1 MCCHGLKEPLI
12 KSLPMSLGILV
23 LIYLAGTLAIG
34 WFASTFVHGSS
45 DFFNAG
51 RRLPFVLSSF
61 ALFALWFGSETIFG
75 ASSEF
80 VANGLL
86 GVIED
91 PFGACL
97 CLVLF
102 GLFLVRPLYR
112 LNLLT
117 LGDLFHNAYGRKTE
131 YLSSFFMILTFVGYA
146 AAQII
151 ALSYLFETAF
161 GIDPVY
167 GRLASA
173 VIVSGYTAAGG
184 MWAVSLTDFV
194 QSIVI
199 MAGLVFLCVSLS
211 AGLDMEGVFA
221 PPSDYFFDFI
231 PSQHNGMGWM
241 EYLAAWMTLA
251 LGSLASQ
258 DIFQRANAAKTENIA
273 VYSTLFG
280 AFLYL
285 CFAMLPLYLGLLVYQ
300 VDPGLLTEGDGQDM
314 ILRLVEGHAPLW
326 LQALFFGA
334 LISAVFS
341 TCSGALLA
349 PSSIL
354 AENLVRPLLF
364 PDASDAQLLRI
375 SRLCVAFMAML
386 STIIAFSNDSIY
398 DLVAESS
405 TLGAV
410 SILVPMLYA
419 LFSKTGSATGAW
431 LSMICGLLGYLVYE
445 YGMDGFPVP
454 GMFMGMLCS
463 LVGMM
468 AGNFRQA
475 GKPASK
481 VIH

>member
-1 MCCHGLKEPLI
+1 
-12 KSLPMSLGILV
+12 MSLGILV
-23 LIYLAGTLAIG
+23 ICYLAGTLLLG
-34 WFASTFVHGSS
+34 WFASTFVHGSR

-80 VANGLL
+80 IEHGLL
-86 GVIED
+86 GVMED

-112 LNLLT
+112 LNMLT
-117 LGDLFHNAYGRKTE
+117 LGDLFHTAYGRKTE

-151 ALSYLFETAF
+151 ALSYLFETTF
-161 GIDPVY
+161 GLNPAY

-173 VIVSGYTAAGG
+173 VIVTGYTAAGG

-194 QSIVI
+194 QSLVI
-199 MAGLVFLCVSLS
+199 MAGLVLLCVNLS
-211 AGLDMEGVFA
+211 EGLEMAAVFA
-221 PPSDYFFDFI
+221 PPRENFLEFF
-231 PSQHNGMGWM
+231 PSESNGMGWLD
-241 EYLAAWMTLA
+241 YLAAWMTLG

-258 DIFQRANAAKTENIA
+258 DIFQRANAARTEDIA

-300 VDPGLLTEGDGQDM
+300 LDPGLMAAGDGQNL

-354 AENLVRPLLF
+354 AENLVRPLLC
-364 PDASDAQLLRI
+364 PDADDAQLLRI
-375 SRLCVAFMAML
+375 SRSSVACMAAI
-386 STIIAFSNDSIY
+386 STVIAFSKDSIY

-419 LFSKTGSATGAW
+419 LFGKSHSAAGAW
-431 LSMICGLLGYLVYE
+431 LSMVAGLSGYLVFE
-445 YGMDGFPVP
+445 YGVDTFPVP

-463 LVGMM
+463 WAGML
-468 AGNFRQA
+468 AGCWFDSRQA
-475 GKPASK
+475 GLAGQQ
-481 VIH
+481 